1 MFTVYQPS
9 YTLQSPTLPHRR
21 SNCLPN
27 STTVPG
33 GLSHDLTLF
42 PAFIDTSLKT
52 PQGTETP
59 YPQTRSHIHTIR
71 VFLKPKTPKMNLAL
85 VSNTFFYRFEL
96 DWEKQ
101 CFSKCS
107 FHRNVFELLIVMGT
121 IGKDCDWISGYKHY
135 VFMTAR

>member
-42 PAFIDTSLKT
+42 PAFIDT
-52 PQGTETP
+52 PRNWNP

-71 VFLKPKTPKMNLAL
+71 VFLKPKTPKMNLSL
-85 VSNTFFYRFEL
+85 VSNTIGYRFEL
-96 DWEKQ
+96 DWEKK

-107 FHRNVFELLIVMGT
+107 FHLNVFELLIVMGT

-135 VFMTAR
+135 VLMTAR